1 MYLHPLIASVPQEE
15 RAAFV
20 QRIELRSYRRNE
32 VVLGADDWTDRVFC
46 VATGLLRVVVQGSED
61 SGDVTTDFIRQDDL
75 FLNAAPIEERYQP
88 GAMLIAAL
96 PTSLYLVPTL
106 ELRALCERHPA
117 VTMGLLEVVMKRT
130 TVLRR
135 QIRQI
140 SSASSERLISRI
152 LHELTVLA
160 PGTGGGYDKRIT
172 QSVIASYSGLSRMQV
187 NKTMRDLERR
197 GLVRRDEHGVYVPP
211 HFASSDFQELSPG
224 EASPPSPPAN
234 PPGEVGPSFFSE
246 LFEAPKS
253 GKPRKG

>member
-1 MYLHPLIASVPQEE
+1 MYLHPLIASVPPDE

-32 VVLGADDWTDRVFC
+32 VVLGADEWSDRIYC

-61 SGDVTTDFIRQDDL
+61 SGDVTTDFIRQDDF
-75 FLNAAPIEERYQP
+75 FLNSALIEERYQA
-88 GAMLIAAL
+88 GATLVAAL
-96 PTSLYLVPTL
+96 PTSLYLVPTV
-106 ELRALCERHPA
+106 EFRSLCDRYPA
-117 VTMGLLEVVMKRT
+117 VTMGLLDVVMKRT

-160 PGTGGGYDKRIT
+160 PGTDGGYDKRIT

-211 HFASSDFQELSPG
+211 HFASSDFQELSSSEPN
-224 EASPPSPPAN
+224 PPAADS
-234 PPGEVGPSFFSE
+234 GEVNPSFFSE
-246 LFEAPKS
+246 LFEASPKS
-253 GKPRKG
+253 GKSRK

>member
-1 MYLHPLIASVPQEE
+1 MYLHPLIASVPPDE

-32 VVLGADDWTDRVFC
+32 VVLGADEWTDRVYC

-61 SGDVTTDFIRQDDL
+61 SGDVTTDFIRQDDI
-75 FLNAAPIEERYQP
+75 FLNSALVDERYQP
-88 GAMLIAAL
+88 GATLVAAL

-106 ELRALCERHPA
+106 ELRALCDRFPA

-211 HFASSDFQELSPG
+211 HFASSDFQELPPG
-224 EASPPSPPAN
+224 EPMPPAN
-234 PPGEVGPSFFSE
+234 PPGEVDPSFFSE
-246 LFEAPKS
+246 LFEAPPKS

>member
-1 MYLHPLIASVPQEE
+1 M
-15 RAAFV
+15 
-20 QRIELRSYRRNE
+20 
-32 VVLGADDWTDRVFC
+32 GADDWTDRVYC

-75 FLNAAPIEERYQP
+75 FLNGAPIEARYQP
-88 GAMLIAAL
+88 GATLIAAL
-96 PTSLYLVPTL
+96 PTSLYLVPAL
-106 ELRALCERHPA
+106 ELRSLCERHPA

-211 HFASSDFQELSPG
+211 HFASSDFQELAPG
-224 EASPPSPPAN
+224 EASTPPAN
-234 PPGEVGPSFFSE
+234 PPAGEVGPSFFSE
-246 LFEAPKS
+246 LFEEPKP

>member
-1 MYLHPLIASVPQEE
+1 MYLHPLIASVPPDE

-32 VVLGADDWTDRVFC
+32 VVLGADAWTDRVYC
-46 VATGLLRVVVQGSED
+46 VANGLLRVVVQGSED
-61 SGDVTTDFIRQDDL
+61 SGDVTTDFIRQDDI
-75 FLNAAPIEERYQP
+75 FLNSALIDERYQP
-88 GAMLIAAL
+88 GATLIAAL

-106 ELRALCERHPA
+106 ELRALCDRFPA

-211 HFASSDFQELSPG
+211 HFASSDFQELPSG
-224 EASPPSPPAN
+224 EASPSAN
-234 PPGEVGPSFFSE
+234 PPGEVDPSFFSE
-246 LFEAPKS
+246 LFEAPPKS
-253 GKPRKG
+253 GKPRKA